1 MFLQVDLVGAGLG
14 LGAGAVFLVLSFFVL
29 KHFNESFSGQKEEN
43 YSNQGYYAPGK
54 EKQLFLLKKKDS
66 QKPEAK
72 PLDADKV
79 VSGQKDLRGNRTIIS
94 TIQQLLKNATPE
106 EEIVRNLHD
115 MGLDDSSARK
125 MIMIAQS
132 DALEVFRDEIEKI
145 TQKNVQEQLEK
156 IQGQLNVSP
165 TKSISQKIESIKKNL
180 GGKLATAEKK
190 TSKPRE
196 KIALSLLSL
205 EERLEEITV
214 PELKKSE

>member
-1 MFLQVDLVGAGLG
+1 MFLQVDLVGAGLL
-14 LGAGAVFLVLSFFVL
+14 LGAGAVFLALSFFVL
-29 KHFNESFSGQKEEN
+29 KHFNESFSGETDQN
-43 YSNQGYYAPGK
+43 ISHMAQDRG
-54 EKQLFLLKKKDS
+54 LFILKKKDS
-66 QKPEAK
+66 QKNPESQTDSEK
-72 PLDADKV
+72 P

-106 EEIVRNLHD
+106 EEIVKNLHD

-145 TQKNVQEQLEK
+145 TQKNVQEQLKK
-156 IQGQLNVSP
+156 IQAQLNVSS
-165 TKSISQKIESIKKNL
+165 TTSVSKKLESIKKNL
-180 GGKLATAEKK
+180 GGKIALAEKK

-196 KIALSLLSL
+196 KIALGLLSL